1 MKTHVKVCGL
11 RRPEDV
17 DLCLELGV
25 DLLGF
30 NCWPKSPRYAA
41 PALVESLVARVG
53 GRADVVLVVVDATP
67 DDVLRL
73 LGQVA
78 SAGAT
83 TWIQLHGGQDPFA
96 YTAAGSRI
104 IQVLRVGGASPL
116 PAVTAERAL
125 IDVHHPDFGGTGRA
139 IEHEHVEALRPRL
152 PREWMLAGG
161 LTPSNVGDAI
171 RALRPWGVD
180 VASGVEQEPG
190 VKDRGKLS
198 DFVRLVRETETI
210 DAN

>member
-11 RRPEDV
+11 RRPDDV
-17 DLCLELGV
+17 DVCLELGV

-41 PALVESLVARVG
+41 PALLERLVARVG

-83 TWIQLHGGQDPFA
+83 AWIQLHGGQSASA
-96 YTAAGSRI
+96 YESTGSRI

-125 IDVHHPDFGGTGRA
+125 IDVHHPDFGGTGLALDRQ
-139 IEHEHVEALRPRL
+139 HVEALRPRL

-190 VKDRGKLS
+190 VKDRTKLS
-198 DFVRLVRETETI
+198 AFVRVVRETETI